1 MKANLKINGK
11 NQPEIEVDFEKFL
24 RKKIQKLET
33 KKLRIE
39 TEISKLQKIKFCI
52 PKENNE

>member
-39 TEISKLQKIKFCI
+39 AEISKLKLIEFFI
-52 PKENNE
+52 PKEDNE